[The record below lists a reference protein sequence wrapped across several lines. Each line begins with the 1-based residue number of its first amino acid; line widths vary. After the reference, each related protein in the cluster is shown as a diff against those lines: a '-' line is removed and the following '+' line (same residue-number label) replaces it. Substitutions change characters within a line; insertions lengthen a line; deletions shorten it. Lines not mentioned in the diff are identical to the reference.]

1 MRKHRSFGICAAVL
15 CFLLLL
21 PLCAHAAQMDPK
33 AGCSLTLRYTQE
45 GVAFSGL
52 EISIYRVAEA
62 REGWEFQ
69 KLEPYSGWP
78 VNIHGITSQE
88 EWQTA
93 ADTLTAYITAEGTEP
108 YRTETTDGSGTAFF
122 DDLETGLYLVAGAV
136 ASNEQGTWS
145 FDRFMVYL
153 PTPGEDGYLYHVE
166 ALPKCSGFT
175 PAPESRVYKL
185 LKVWQDAGFEEQRP
199 VSVTVDI
206 LLDGQV
212 WETVILGPESD
223 WSYTWEAPGDSG
235 VWTVVERDIPEDYWV
250 TVSEKE
256 QAFVITNSRMEW
268 EPDDPGGG
276 NDPDTPVVPPT
287 GDTFPLWLW
296 IVVLCISG
304 LLLVLLGVAGG
315 RGHEKRK

>member
-1 MRKHRSFGICAAVL
+1 MRKHRSFRISAVIL
-15 CFLLLL
+15 CLLLLL
-21 PLCAHAAQMDPK
+21 PLSVCAAEPDVEAS
-33 AGCSLTLRYTQE
+33 CSLTLHYVRE
-45 GVAFSGL
+45 EAVFSGL
-52 EISIYRVAEA
+52 EIRIYRVAEA
-62 REGWEFQ
+62 LEGWEFQ

-199 VSVTVDI
+199 VSVTVY
-206 LLDGQV
+206 
-212 WETVILGPESD
+212 P
-223 WSYTWEAPGDSG
+223 SG
-235 VWTVVERDIPEDYWV
+235 RTGVGNR
-250 TVSEKE
+250 
-256 QAFVITNSRMEW
+256 
-268 EPDDPGGG
+268 DPGSGERLELYLGSTRGQRRLDCGG
-276 NDPDTPVVPPT
+276 T
-287 GDTFPLWLW
+287 GH
-296 IVVLCISG
+296 SGG
-304 LLLVLLGVAGG
+304 LLGNGF
-315 RGHEKRK
+315 RKGTGLCDHQFQNGMGTG